1 MIGRLANG
9 IAAALGAAVFAQFPA
24 FYQQYLQRLG
34 GRLDQA
40 KLDVARI
47 AQDAAVL
54 GRSVQAYVEELLE
67 SGTEAARLAA
77 RRELERLD
85 SADHLQSAYAAL
97 RDAGPLERPIAFL
110 QHVDG
115 AIARDTLQVF
125 EPAVP
130 VTLEGLLYGAAG
142 LVAGLVLLSLGERAG
157 RRLYALGKQR
167 FGKNSDE
174 QSHA

>member
-40 KLDVARI
+40 RLDVARI
-47 AQDAAVL
+47 AQDAAIL
-54 GRSVQAYVEELLE
+54 GRSVQAYVEELLA

-77 RRELERLD
+77 RRELERLEG
-85 SADHLQSAYAAL
+85 ADQLQSAYAAL
-97 RDAGPLERPIAFL
+97 RDASPLERPIAFL
-110 QHVDG
+110 QHLDG
-115 AIARDTLQVF
+115 TLARDTLQVF
-125 EPAVP
+125 QPAVP

-142 LVAGLVLLSLGERAG
+142 LVAGLLLLSLGERAG
-157 RRLYALGKQR
+157 RRLVAMGRRRRAKPD
-167 FGKNSDE
+167 GE